1 MGDSMSISYY
11 TPPPRPADES
21 AREAAVR
28 RSGAIGLP
36 NHPVLSAIVSQVC
49 RQFHASTCAVTIVYE
64 EWQYVIVGHGID
76 IGPYSRRT
84 SFCGH
89 AILEP
94 TEVFCIADASHDPRF
109 AGNPLT
115 ESEGGVQF
123 YAGAPIL
130 YDGQPIGVLCVT
142 DETARPAL
150 TSEER
155 RHLDRCARA
164 VGTAIDQAGA
174 GQSDPLF
181 S

>member
-1 MGDSMSISYY
+1 MSISYY
-11 TPPPRPADES
+11 SPPARPADES

-28 RSGAIGLP
+28 RSGSIGLP
-36 NHPVLSAIVSQVC
+36 NHPILRAILDQVC
-49 RQFHASTCAVTIVYE
+49 RQFHASTGAVTIVYE
-64 EWQYVIVGHGID
+64 DWQYVIAGHGID

-109 AGNPLT
+109 AGNPLS
-115 ESEGGVQF
+115 EAEGGIQF

-142 DETARPAL
+142 DETPRPAL
-150 TSEER
+150 TEDER

-164 VGTAIDQAGA
+164 VGAAISEARGT
-174 GQSDPLF
+174 GPTPLL